1 MAEKFIPS
9 NILPDLQELIP
20 SVLATSKDNKPYT
33 TFITWLTVKNEKTV
47 RFALSKDSVS
57 TENLKNNPYASVE
70 VFGEGFALSISG
82 KTKLIIDE
90 IEQIPFPVSVFEM
103 EVEKVVDN
111 LFPGASVTGR
121 IPFEHTGDTV
131 QASEFDK
138 IVLEELKK

>member
-9 NILPDLQELIP
+9 NILPDLQDLIP

-82 KTKLIIDE
+82 KTELIVDE
-90 IEQIPFPVSVFEM
+90 IQQLPFPVSVFEM

-111 LFPGASVTGR
+111 LFPGARVTGK

-138 IVLEELKK
+138 IVMEELKK